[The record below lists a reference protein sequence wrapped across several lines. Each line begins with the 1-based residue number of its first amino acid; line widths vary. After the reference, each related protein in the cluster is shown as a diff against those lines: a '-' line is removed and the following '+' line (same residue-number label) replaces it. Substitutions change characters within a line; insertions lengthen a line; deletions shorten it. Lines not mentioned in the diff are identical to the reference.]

1 MISPSVE
8 ALHFVA
14 DPLLPI
20 APAEKAA
27 GANSLL
33 ATHYGDH
40 PGDEV
45 LLDGD
50 ESAEQDCQHDAVNE
64 GSRENLTLLTGHV
77 RHRNSGCDVLRRD
90 HLAHHAAR

>member
-1 MISPSVE
+1 MMSPSVE
-8 ALHFVA
+8 ALNFVA

-20 APAEKAA
+20 APPEKAV

-33 ATHYGDH
+33 ATHHGDH

-50 ESAEQDCQHDAVNE
+50 ESAEQDRQHDAVDE
-64 GSRENLTLLTGHV
+64 GARENRALLACHV
-77 RHRNSGCDVLRRD
+77 RHRNSGCDILRRD
-90 HLAHHAAR
+90 HLTHDAAG